1 MIHRRIGTDRCQDD
15 APRSHDRILESGR
28 SRRPRFPSIKTQA
41 GGSVSTPRSVI
52 HERRGEV
59 AWLCID
65 RADKANA
72 MTADMMA
79 QMTAHVAAAADDA
92 SVKALVLTGAGTRA
106 FSGGVD
112 VRTASELPADEARRQ
127 RSARFFELVI
137 ALAAFPKPMITR
149 MNGVASGGGAMI
161 ALLADRVVAAQGAAI
176 SLPEIDLGGPT
187 MPGLAILTHL
197 AGAAVASDLVQS
209 GRRMPAAEALARGL
223 VAEVVAGDARDAR
236 TEAAALLLGSKPA
249 QAFTLNKQWLR
260 RPLLEAL
267 HAAEAEHTRLRASGA
282 MH

>member
-1 MIHRRIGTDRCQDD
+1 M
-15 APRSHDRILESGR
+15 
-28 SRRPRFPSIKTQA
+28 
-41 GGSVSTPRSVI
+41 STPSPVSF
-52 HERRGEV
+52 ERRGDI

-79 QMTAHVAAAADDA
+79 QMTAYVAAGVSDA
-92 SVKALVLTGAGTRA
+92 GIRALVLTGTGARA

-112 VRTASELPADEARRQ
+112 VRTVSELPADQARRL
-127 RSARFFELVI
+127 RSERFFELVI
-137 ALAAFPKPMITR
+137 ALAGFPKPMITR

-161 ALLADRVVAAQGAAI
+161 ALLADRVVAVENAAI

-197 AGAAVASDLVQS
+197 AGAGVASDLVQS
-209 GRRMPAAEALARGL
+209 GRRMPAAEALTRGL
-223 VAEVVAGDARDAR
+223 ITEVVAAPELDAR

-249 QAFTLNKQWLR
+249 NAFTLNKQWLR
-260 RPLLEAL
+260 KPLLEAL
-267 HAAEAEHTRLRASGA
+267 HAAEAAHSRL
-282 MH
+282 

>member
-1 MIHRRIGTDRCQDD
+1 MY
-15 APRSHDRILESGR
+15 
-28 SRRPRFPSIKTQA
+28 A
-41 GGSVSTPRSVI
+41 GDTVTLPTSVSF
-52 HERRGEV
+52 ERRGEI

-79 QMTAHVAAAADDA
+79 QMKEHVVAAAGDTGI
-92 SVKALVLTGAGTRA
+92 KALVLTGAGTRA

-112 VRTASELPADEARRQ
+112 VRTVSELPADQARRL
-127 RSARFFELVI
+127 RSERFFELVI
-137 ALAAFPKPMITR
+137 ALAGFSKPMITR

-161 ALLADRVVAAQGAAI
+161 ALLADRVVATENAAI

-197 AGAAVASDLVQS
+197 AGAGVASDLVQS
-209 GRRMPAAEALARGL
+209 GRRMSAAEALTRGL
-223 VAEVVAGDARDAR
+223 IAEVVAPTELDAR
-236 TEAAALLLGSKPA
+236 TEAAALLLGSKPEN
-249 QAFTLNKQWLR
+249 AFMLNKQWLR
-260 RPLLEAL
+260 RPLLDSL
-267 HAAEAEHTRLRASGA
+267 HAAEAEHSRLRASGA

>member
-1 MIHRRIGTDRCQDD
+1 
-15 APRSHDRILESGR
+15 
-28 SRRPRFPSIKTQA
+28 
-41 GGSVSTPRSVI
+41 VSTPSPVSF
-52 HERRGEV
+52 ERRGDI

-79 QMTAHVAAAADDA
+79 QMTAHVVAGAGDA
-92 SVKALVLTGAGTRA
+92 GIRALVLTGTGARA

-112 VRTASELPADEARRQ
+112 VRTVSELPADQARRL
-127 RSARFFELVI
+127 RSERFFELVI
-137 ALAAFPKPMITR
+137 ALAGFPKPMITR

-161 ALLADRVVAAQGAAI
+161 ALLADRVVAVDNAAI

-197 AGAAVASDLVQS
+197 AGAGVASDLVQS
-209 GRRMPAAEALARGL
+209 GRRMPADEALTRGL
-223 VAEVVAGDARDAR
+223 IAEVVAAPELDAR

-249 QAFTLNKQWLR
+249 DAFTLNKQWLR
-260 RPLLEAL
+260 KPLLEAL
-267 HAAEAEHTRLRASGA
+267 HAAEAAHSRL
-282 MH
+282 

>member
-1 MIHRRIGTDRCQDD
+1 MSSDSAI
-15 APRSHDRILESGR
+15 A
-28 SRRPRFPSIKTQA
+28 F
-41 GGSVSTPRSVI
+41 
-52 HERRGEV
+52 ERRGQT
-59 AWLCID
+59 AWLVID

-72 MTADMMA
+72 MTAEMMA
-79 QMTAHVAAAADDA
+79 AMTAHVGTAAADP
-92 SVKALVLTGAGTRA
+92 SVKALVLTGAGARA

-112 VRTASELPADEARRQ
+112 VRSPSPLPAEEARRE

-137 ALAAFPKPMITR
+137 ALAGFSKPMITR

-161 ALLADRVVAAQGAAI
+161 ALLADRVVASENAAL

-209 GRRMPAAEALARGL
+209 GRRMSAAEAHAHGL
-223 VAEVVAGDARDAR
+223 IGEVVDATSLDAR
-236 TEAAALLLGSKPA
+236 TDAAALLLGSKPDH
-249 QAFTLNKQWLR
+249 AFALNKQWLR

-267 HAAEAEHTRLRASGA
+267 HAAEAEHARLRASGE

>member
-1 MIHRRIGTDRCQDD
+1 
-15 APRSHDRILESGR
+15 
-28 SRRPRFPSIKTQA
+28 
-41 GGSVSTPRSVI
+41 VSTPSPVSF
-52 HERRGEV
+52 ERRGDI

-79 QMTAHVAAAADDA
+79 QMTAHVAAGVSDA
-92 SVKALVLTGAGTRA
+92 SIRALVLTGTGARA

-112 VRTASELPADEARRQ
+112 VRTVSELPADQARRL
-127 RSARFFELVI
+127 RSERFFELVI
-137 ALAAFPKPMITR
+137 ALAGFPKPMITR

-161 ALLADRVVAAQGAAI
+161 ALLADRVVAVENAAI

-197 AGAAVASDLVQS
+197 AGAGVASDLVQS
-209 GRRMPAAEALARGL
+209 GRRMPAAEALTRGL
-223 VAEVVAGDARDAR
+223 IAEVVAAPELDAR

-249 QAFTLNKQWLR
+249 HAFTLNKQWLR
-260 RPLLEAL
+260 KPLLEAL
-267 HAAEAEHTRLRASGA
+267 HAAEAAHSRL
-282 MH
+282 